1 MYKDYVYY
9 IVVSCFFFFFN
20 NVDMSSEMN
29 RRYQHDTNYDDH
41 DADLDS
47 SLSLLNMLNYVPFST
62 FSYEHNW
69 LIILLDES

>member
-1 MYKDYVYY
+1 
-9 IVVSCFFFFFN
+9 
-20 NVDMSSEMN
+20 MSSEMN

>member
-1 MYKDYVYY
+1 MYKVYVYY
-9 IVVSCFFFFFN
+9 TVVSFFFLN

-62 FSYEHNW
+62 FSYEHHW